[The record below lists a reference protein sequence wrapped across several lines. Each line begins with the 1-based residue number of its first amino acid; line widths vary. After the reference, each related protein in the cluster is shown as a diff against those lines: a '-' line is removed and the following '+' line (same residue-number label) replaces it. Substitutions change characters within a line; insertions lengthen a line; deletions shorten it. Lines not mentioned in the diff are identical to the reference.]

1 MSHRRELR
9 PRDTLVRPIFR
20 MLELPLLEERLVDT
34 ERIARENRR
43 LFEPLRKIS
52 LDKKD
57 EPSTFLLRL
66 LEEDE
71 SSG

>member
-1 MSHRRELR
+1 LSHRNELR
-9 PRDTLVRPIFR
+9 PKDALLRPIFR
-20 MLELPLLEERLVDT
+20 MLELPLVEERIAEAD
-34 ERIARENRR
+34 RMARENRR
-43 LFEPLRKIS
+43 VFEPLRKIS

-57 EPSTFLLRL
+57 EPFTFLLRL

>member
-1 MSHRRELR
+1 LSHKSELR

-20 MLELPLLEERLVDT
+20 MLELPLAEERLVDA

-43 LFEPLRKIS
+43 VFEPLRKIS

>member
-1 MSHRRELR
+1 MSHKSELR

-57 EPSTFLLRL
+57 EPSTFLSRL

>member
-1 MSHRRELR
+1 LSHKRELR

-20 MLELPLLEERLVDT
+20 VLELPVLEERIAEA

-43 LFEPLRKIS
+43 IFEPLRKIS

-66 LEEDE
+66 QEEDE
-71 SSG
+71 GSG